1 MREELDRSLDELRGM
16 LVDMSERADDML
28 GRAVQALVDGDRV
41 SAEQVIYA
49 DRAVD
54 QRHVEVQH
62 SVLTTVALQAPVGRD
77 LRLLTAFLHVGLH
90 LERMADHA
98 VSVARAM
105 IRLLELPR
113 DEDVVQQ
120 VVEMSGHAREV
131 GRLAMRAL
139 LQLDED
145 LARQV
150 GVADD
155 QVDSYELGVF
165 ERLVA
170 AAGAQPER
178 LPWAAQMIGLSRR
191 VERYADHGVDIA
203 EQAIFAVTGIS
214 VELSGND
221 PT

>member
-1 MREELDRSLDELRGM
+1 MREELDRALDELRAM

-28 GRAVQALVDGDRV
+28 GRAVRALVEGDRTA
-41 SAEQVIYA
+41 AEQVIYA

-62 SVLTTVALQAPVGRD
+62 AVLTTVALQAPVGRD

-90 LERMADHA
+90 LERMADHG
-98 VSVARAM
+98 VSVARAT

-120 VVEMSGHAREV
+120 VVEMSEHAREV

-150 GVADD
+150 AVADD
-155 QVDSYELGVF
+155 RVDSYELGVF

-221 PT
+221 PS